1 MIYRCRE
8 AHRREAVLGHA
19 SLNGIDFLEVGE
31 GGTLAVNFLKPLARG
46 LVTRE
51 RLRIEGGERIRG
63 IRITAEPSP
72 GADGRV
78 LLVSVSEAGD
88 FSTYT
93 LRLVRGP
100 GDDRAPV
107 GMDPLLAA
115 VEFSFK
121 IGCPSEFDCKP
132 EPISPAA
139 APPGPPI
146 DYLAKDYASFRRVM
160 LDRLAALIPGWR
172 ESNPADLGIALVELL
187 AQVADQLSYEQDAI
201 ATEAYLGTAR
211 RRVSVRRHARLV
223 DDQLFEGA
231 NARVFVQIALAPGTE
246 ARVLPASTP
255 KGPTQLLTRVPG
267 LDAVIA
273 RGSEAHDAALA
284 GRPAVF
290 ELMEDIELVAAHA
303 KMPFYTFGETLC
315 CLPQGATRATLKG
328 AHPNLKRG
336 MVLMLAERLGPKTGL
351 RQDADRGRRHAVRLI
366 ADARN
371 DTDPLNGQTI
381 AEIAWH
387 AEDALPFAL
396 CLSSERDPALGGGVV
411 DEVSVA
417 LGNIGLADHGQ
428 TLAAPEDLGLVATPH
443 LSRIPAGGGEPMPVP
458 PRYRPRLEGVPLTHA
473 APSPFRDEGEVLRSA
488 RAAFDYPRAEI
499 RPQVLM
505 LESTLGGTTLDWDQ
519 KRDLLLDSQD
529 RNDFVV
535 EVEDD
540 GIAALRFGDGR
551 YGNRPAPG
559 SRFTALYRIGNGG
572 AGNVGAETIG
582 HIVTEVTGIDGVE
595 NPLAAR
601 GGADPEPVEAAR
613 SRIPHGFRSQE
624 RAVTPE
630 DYAALARRFQG
641 VQQAVATL
649 RWTGSWHT
657 AFLTVDRLGG
667 RAVDAR
673 FETALRGHLERFRI
687 AGQDLEVEGPRFVAL
702 EIEMRVTVRP
712 DYFQADVRSALLA
725 VFGNRIL
732 PDGRLGVFHPDRL
745 SFGQTVYLS
754 PLYAAAAAI
763 AGVAFARITT
773 FQRQGRPSGEALFR
787 GELTLGRLEV
797 ARLDNDPSFPER
809 GVFRLHLE
817 GGR

>member
-8 AHRREAVLGHA
+8 AHRREAVLKHA

-31 GGTLAVNFLKPLARG
+31 GGTLAVNFLKPLAPG
-46 LVTRE
+46 GVTRE

-63 IRITAEPSP
+63 IRVTAEPSR

-100 GDDRAPV
+100 GDERAPE

-132 EPISPAA
+132 DPIPPGA
-139 APPGPPI
+139 APPDPPI

-160 LDRLAALIPGWR
+160 LDRLAALMPGWR
-172 ESNPADLGIALVELL
+172 EPNPADLGVALVELL
-187 AQVADQLSYEQDAI
+187 AHVADQLSYEQDAV

-231 NARVFVQIALAPGTE
+231 NARVFVRIALAPGTE
-246 ARVLPASTP
+246 ARVLPARTP

-290 ELMEDIELVAAHA
+290 ELMEDIELFAAHA
-303 KMPFYTFGETLC
+303 EMPFYTFGETLC
-315 CLPQGATRATLKG
+315 CLPEGATRATLKG

-351 RQDADRGRRHAVRLI
+351 REDVDRGRRHAVRLI

-371 DTDPLNGQTI
+371 DTDPLNGQAI

-396 CLSSERDPALGGGVV
+396 CLSSKRDPALGGGVV
-411 DEVSVA
+411 EEVSVA

-428 TLAAPEDLGLVATPH
+428 TLAAPEELGLVPIPH
-443 LSRIPAGGGEPMPVP
+443 LSRIPAGGGEPRPVP

-473 APSPFRDEGEVLRSA
+473 APSPFRDEGEALRPA

-499 RPQVLM
+499 RPQVLR
-505 LESTLGGTTLDWDQ
+505 LQSTLGGTTLDWDQ

-551 YGNRPAPG
+551 YGNRPAAG

-601 GGADPEPVEAAR
+601 GGADPEPLEAAR

-641 VQQAVATL
+641 VQQAVATM
-649 RWTGSWHT
+649 RWSGSWHT

-667 RAVDAR
+667 RPVDAR

-702 EIEMRVTVRP
+702 EIEMRVTVHA

-725 VFGNRIL
+725 VFGNRTL

-763 AGVAFARITT
+763 AGVALVRITT
-773 FQRQGRPSGEALFR
+773 FQRQGRPGGEALFR
-787 GELTLGRLEV
+787 GELTLGQLEV

-809 GVFRLHLE
+809 GVFRLHLQ